1 MGFQLVTALEQRRF
15 LSVSAHI
22 RLLNN
27 EDTIQAG
34 QSVHVNALPTRSG
47 GTSFGSGEAI
57 SSRFQWNFGD
67 PGGDYNKLP
76 GFNAAH
82 VYDTPGTY
90 NLRLKITNDAGESDT
105 ASRVVTVKPANRRA
119 VYVNPWGSDR
129 NDGSSAG

>member
-1 MGFQLVTALEQRRF
+1 MGFQLVTALEPRRF

-27 EDTIQAG
+27 EDTIQVG
-34 QSVHVNALPTRSG
+34 QSVHVNALPTASG
-47 GTSFGSGEAI
+47 SGTSFGAGEAI

-67 PGGDYNKLP
+67 PRGDYNKLP

-90 NLRLKITNDAGESDT
+90 KLTLRVTNEAG
-105 ASRVVTVKPANRRA
+105 
-119 VYVNPWGSDR
+119 
-129 NDGSSAG
+129 